1 MTRALVIV
9 DIQNDYFPGGAL
21 PLSGSVE
28 AGQKASEVLAHF
40 RKTEQPIVHIQ
51 HIQQDSDASFFVA
64 GSVGVE
70 IHELVRPLDS
80 ETHFVKHTPNAFS
93 GTELLQHLRDLNV
106 DDLVVVGMMT
116 HMCIDST
123 VRAAFDYGFSV
134 DLVGEA
140 CATYEQTY
148 SGITLPAE
156 VIHATLLAALDGTF
170 ATVRTVKEVTTDGK

>member
-1 MTRALVIV
+1 MIRALVIV

-51 HIQQDSDASFFVA
+51 HVELDPDSSFFAA

-70 IHELVRPLDS
+70 IHELVRPLEG
-80 ETHFVKHTPNAFS
+80 ETHFVKHTPNSFV
-93 GTELLQHLRDLNV
+93 GTPLLQHLQDSSV
-106 DDLVVVGMMT
+106 TELVVVGMMT

-123 VRAAFDYGFSV
+123 VRAAFDFDFTV
-134 DLVGEA
+134 ELVGEA
-140 CATYEQTY
+140 CATYNQEFN
-148 SGITLPAE
+148 GIQLPAE
-156 VIHATLLAALDGTF
+156 IIHATFLAALDGTF
-170 ATVRTVKEVTTDGK
+170 ATVRTVADVTT

>member
-21 PLSGSVE
+21 PLTGSLE
-28 AGQKASEVLAHF
+28 AGRNASEVLSHF

-51 HIQQDSDASFFVA
+51 HIQQDSDSSFFVA

-70 IHELVRPLDS
+70 IHELVRPLAG
-80 ETHFVKHTPNAFS
+80 ETHFVKHTPNSFA
-93 GTELLQHLRDLNV
+93 GTPLLQHLRDLNV
-106 DDLVVVGMMT
+106 SELVVVGMMT

-134 DLVGEA
+134 ELVGEA

-148 SGITLPAE
+148 NDLVVPAE
-156 VIHATLLAALDGTF
+156 VIQATFLAAIDGTF
-170 ATVRTVKEVTTDGK
+170 ATVRTVNEVTR